1 MRSANK
7 HLLQEAAQWTL
18 VGAAVFAGIFFFDD
32 IRALV
37 LPAGDKAPVAR
48 KAQSENTAQPETEE
62 TDKPGFSGEVRLKAD
77 RRGHFIFTGKVDGRP
92 MTFMADT
99 GASMVA
105 LTYED
110 ARRAGLSPQSLDFS
124 ARVSTANGIARV
136 APVVLSRV
144 RVGSITLRNVQ
155 AAVAEKG
162 ALHINLLGMS
172 FLGRLDSFNLRG
184 DELVLNQ

>member
-18 VGAAVFAGIFFFDD
+18 VGAALFVGVFYFEEIG
-32 IRALV
+32 ALV
-37 LPAGDKAPVAR
+37 QSAGDKAPLAI
-48 KAQSENTAQPETEE
+48 TAQPEPKEK
-62 TDKPGFSGEVRLKAD
+62 DKQSFSGEVRLKAD

-92 MTFMADT
+92 VTFMADT
-99 GASMVA
+99 GASIIA

-124 ARVSTANGIARV
+124 ARVSTANGIAKV
-136 APVVLSRV
+136 APVTLSRV
-144 RVGSITLRNVQ
+144 RVGSITLRNVR

-162 ALHINLLGMS
+162 ALDVNLLGMS
-172 FLGRLDSFNLRG
+172 FLGRLESFNMRS
-184 DELVLNQ
+184 DELVLSQ